1 MVTYL
6 FRVIFES
13 GLEYETTKVE
23 LTIKLKCKPLTT
35 PPNTELREVSEQFTL
50 QCLLSVETVHVYI
63 SYDITNLL
71 HLCK

>member
-35 PPNTELREVSEQFTL
+35 PPNTELKEVSKQFTHNT
-50 QCLLSVETVHVYI
+50 QHTTHN
-63 SYDITNLL
+63 TQ
-71 HLCK
+71 HRTQGR